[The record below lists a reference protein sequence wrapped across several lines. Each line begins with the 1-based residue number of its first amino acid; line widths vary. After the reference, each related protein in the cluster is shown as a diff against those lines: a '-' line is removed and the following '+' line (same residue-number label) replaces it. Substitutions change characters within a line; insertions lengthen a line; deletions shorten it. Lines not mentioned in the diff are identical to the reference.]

1 MCIRDSVKTMRAGV
15 IVLGSLLSKFG
26 KAKVSLPGGCA
37 IGSRPVDI
45 HLFGLKKLGA
55 DIKIKNGY
63 ILASAKKGLTGA
75 TIRFPSISV
84 GATENVIIAASFAK
98 GTTYLKNCACDPEIK
113 NLTELTS
120 KKIRVGGM
128 VKEKSINVN
137 QSEVNFVITDFK
149 NELIVNYS
157 GSVPNL
163 FEEGKGVVA
172 EGFLKDRNF
181 LTAVKIL
188 AKHDENYMP
197 PEVEEAIKESN

>member
-1 MCIRDSVKTMRAGV
+1 MYGKKVKLRAIFILSIFFSSVL
-15 IVLGSLLSKFG
+15 IVFLIFKSLE
-26 KAKVSLPGGCA
+26 
-37 IGSRPVDI
+37 
-45 HLFGLKKLGA
+45 
-55 DIKIKNGY
+55 
-63 ILASAKKGLTGA
+63 
-75 TIRFPSISV
+75 
-84 GATENVIIAASFAK
+84 ENVVYFKSP
-98 GTTYLKNCACDPEIK
+98 TEIK

-188 AKHDENYMP
+188 AKHDEYYMP
-197 PEVEEAIKESN
+197 PEVKEALKESN